1 MRSENLKRVSR
12 GSEILL
18 SLATKDRCLSRLPIH
33 ELIARASLLYKRLLY
48 GFHSCGERLYK
59 WSFVRRERMT
69 SPSLP
74 SEKTKCS
81 VKGVCP
87 SPVLYCDMKRV
98 FTVSLYHCI
107 DCLIDLNL
115 LGGSWVDALIIDYV
129 DKRNLNDLYTC
140 QSLYL
145 SLHRKSQFTVLPLAD
160 VDEQIFLK
168 PRF

>member
-1 MRSENLKRVSR
+1 MPLNVLPLRKRCVKLEAVRSENLKRVSR

-74 SEKTKCS
+74 SEKK
-81 VKGVCP
+81 P
-87 SPVLYCDMKRV
+87 
-98 FTVSLYHCI
+98 
-107 DCLIDLNL
+107 N
-115 LGGSWVDALIIDYV
+115 AL
-129 DKRNLNDLYTC
+129 
-140 QSLYL
+140 
-145 SLHRKSQFTVLPLAD
+145 
-160 VDEQIFLK
+160 
-168 PRF
+168 